1 MRRMGTGNA
10 SLNDTAASQST
21 ANSALGVNGGGPSPA
36 VGLNSY
42 FGPWTQQVDL
52 RLARRFALSERH
64 AITLDVQA
72 LSLLNHADYY
82 VQNGNGVL
90 PSSSSPWVPHV
101 AMGPARTKH
110 AIWCLT
116 PVPGASGRSKLSAR

>member
-10 SLNDTAASQST
+10 SLNDTVASQST

-101 AMGPARTKH
+101 AMGPNM
-110 AIWCLT
+110 LS
-116 PVPGASGRSKLSAR
+116 GA